1 MSIIDQLNN
10 SKIYYRN
17 NHTIQN
23 NILSDN
29 NPDQFLP
36 TIPIRNIPKSNRK
49 FHINNL
55 KLIQSPKIRKSFKN
69 DILSPSNN
77 SNKHDF
83 ITKIIIENPPS
94 PNDVSF
100 ILENY
105 IYKNKVSSLY
115 KSLYEL
121 NTMIFFFAEEKVALD
136 FMKLLFQEKKY
147 NPKYYNTKISINLM
161 EQTKKKLPDIN
172 QKIAR
177 EVLRRLYYGLG
188 YEKKE
193 KPKKKILGNI
203 NFGMESPFY
212 NVNKKKMKKN
222 RSEINSK
229 EKNLFKKVLKEH
241 KGDKFGYIGYD
252 GKPLKSYKTLNIN
265 LLNTSYKPI
274 SSFIV
279 RDVDKNK
286 WMSPMD
292 FKMY

>member
-1 MSIIDQLNN
+1 MSFIDQLNN

-23 NILSDN
+23 NLLSDN
-29 NPDQFLP
+29 NPEQFLP

-121 NTMIFFFAEEKVALD
+121 NTMIFFFAEEKVAID

>member
-1 MSIIDQLNN
+1 
-10 SKIYYRN
+10 
-17 NHTIQN
+17 
-23 NILSDN
+23 
-29 NPDQFLP
+29 
-36 TIPIRNIPKSNRK
+36 
-49 FHINNL
+49 
-55 KLIQSPKIRKSFKN
+55 
-69 DILSPSNN
+69 
-77 SNKHDF
+77 
-83 ITKIIIENPPS
+83 
-94 PNDVSF
+94 
-100 ILENY
+100 
-105 IYKNKVSSLY
+105 
-115 KSLYEL
+115 
-121 NTMIFFFAEEKVALD
+121 MIFFFAEEKVAID

>member
-1 MSIIDQLNN
+1 MSFIDQLNN

-23 NILSDN
+23 NLLSDN
-29 NPDQFLP
+29 NPEQFLP

-49 FHINNL
+49 SHINNL
-55 KLIQSPKIRKSFKN
+55 KLIQSSKIRKSFKN

-177 EVLRRLYYGLG
+177 EVLRRLYYGFG

>member
-1 MSIIDQLNN
+1 MSFINQLNN

-23 NILSDN
+23 NLLSDN
-29 NPDQFLP
+29 NPEQFLP

-49 FHINNL
+49 SHINNL
-55 KLIQSPKIRKSFKN
+55 KLIQSQKIRKSFKN

-121 NTMIFFFAEEKVALD
+121 NTMIFFFAEEKVAID

-177 EVLRRLYYGLG
+177 EVLRRLYYGFG

>member
-1 MSIIDQLNN
+1 MSFIDQLNN

-23 NILSDN
+23 NLLSDN
-29 NPDQFLP
+29 NPEQFLP

-49 FHINNL
+49 SHINNL
-55 KLIQSPKIRKSFKN
+55 KLIQSQKIRKSFKN

>member
-1 MSIIDQLNN
+1 MSFIDQLNN

-23 NILSDN
+23 NLLSDN
-29 NPDQFLP
+29 NPEQFLP

-49 FHINNL
+49 SHINNL

-136 FMKLLFQEKKY
+136 FMNLLFQEKKY

-177 EVLRRLYYGLG
+177 EVLRRLYYGFG